1 MKTIVIF
8 IYVLPF
14 LAMAVK
20 AEDGVSIWEYEIN
33 WIPVSIASIS
43 DEVRT
48 DKDFT
53 ELTIYKRSKKIAVI
67 PPLEVSLQET
77 YEITKKNEVVSRFV
91 GKGQG
96 CILLSGS
103 SEAFLVYVEKGGEL
117 LRIAPLIEIG
127 DGWSVP
133 SSRKLTSK
141 SKLGKQLWEVL
152 SKKKSDAENEARD

>member
-1 MKTIVIF
+1 MKAIVIF

-20 AEDGVSIWEYEIN
+20 AEDGVSIWEYEIK

-53 ELTIYKRSKKIAVI
+53 ELTIYKRSKKIVVI

-77 YEITKKNEVVSRFV
+77 YEIAKNEVVLRFV

-133 SSRKLTSK
+133 SSPELTSK

>member
-20 AEDGVSIWEYEIN
+20 AEDGVSIWEYEIKR
-33 WIPVSIASIS
+33 IPVSIASIS
-43 DEVRT
+43 GEVRT

-77 YEITKKNEVVSRFV
+77 YEIAKNEVVLRFL
-91 GKGQG
+91 GKGG
-96 CILLSGS
+96 RYILLNRS
-103 SEAFLVYVEKGGEL
+103 SEAFLVDLENGGNL
-117 LRIAPLIEIG
+117 LRIAPMIEIG

-133 SSRKLTSK
+133 SSLAYTSN
-141 SKLGKQLWEVL
+141 SKLGKQLWKVIG
-152 SKKKSDAENEARD
+152 KKKTDAENEAEE